1 MFIGVVGV
9 FSFAL
14 MQKKQKIKP
23 ENQNLENY
31 LEASL
36 RSPSRS
42 SFVLNSRTAA
52 TLLLRCFAT
61 LFI

>member
-23 ENQNLENY
+23 EYFYSKNLRTN
-31 LEASL
+31 LSHKT
-36 RSPSRS
+36 
-42 SFVLNSRTAA
+42 LNVIGVR
-52 TLLLRCFAT
+52 
-61 LFI
+61 